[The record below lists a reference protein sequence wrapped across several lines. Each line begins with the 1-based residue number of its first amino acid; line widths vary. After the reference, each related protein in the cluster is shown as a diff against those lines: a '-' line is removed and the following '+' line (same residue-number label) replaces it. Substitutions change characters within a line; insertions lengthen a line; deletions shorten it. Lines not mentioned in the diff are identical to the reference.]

1 MRDEVEHRRH
11 VVPSSSRGAQRRRRL
26 ARGVAR
32 WDFDRLQ
39 CAEPTRRVATITLT
53 VDVQDAEAARG
64 WIRTF
69 WRRVRQ
75 VELGT
80 RYFAW
85 LELQRSGRIH
95 YHCIW
100 LNPPHRKKRDL
111 VHDVARWW
119 GHGRTQVRFTAARD
133 GLEREL
139 DYVIGYTKK
148 MGRKSYQQ
156 RYDQVPR
163 ELRTFMSQRL
173 EIPPKVVDEHLDQ
186 DLYVYRGDELRTGW
200 RELGGEGPSSSTTK
214 VWSTEYKPAVLEYVG
229 RRIHVVPIGGYC
241 SANDYR
247 RVRTKGK
254 PPTKLGAS
262 MSGVA
267 PLA

>member
-1 MRDEVEHRRH
+1 MRGGNEDRRLIT
-11 VVPSSSRGAQRRRRL
+11 PSSSKGAQRRRRL

-32 WDFDRLQ
+32 WNFDRLQ

-53 VDVQDAEAARG
+53 VDVQDAEQARG
-64 WIRTF
+64 WIYRF
-69 WRRVRQ
+69 WQRVRQ
-75 VELGT
+75 AELGT

-100 LNPPHRKKRDL
+100 LNPPQRTKRNL
-111 VHDVARWW
+111 LQDVERWW

-133 GLEREL
+133 GLQREL
-139 DYVIGYTKK
+139 EYVIGYTKK

-186 DLYVYRGDELRTGW
+186 ELYAFHPAELRTGW
-200 RELGGEGPSSSTTK
+200 SANRPDLK
-214 VWSTEYKPAVLEYVG
+214 VWSTEYRPAQLEWLG
-229 RRIHVVPIGGYC
+229 TKRHFIPRGGYC
-241 SANDYR
+241 TANDYR

-254 PPTKLGAS
+254 PPTQLGAS
-262 MSGVA
+262 KSGVA